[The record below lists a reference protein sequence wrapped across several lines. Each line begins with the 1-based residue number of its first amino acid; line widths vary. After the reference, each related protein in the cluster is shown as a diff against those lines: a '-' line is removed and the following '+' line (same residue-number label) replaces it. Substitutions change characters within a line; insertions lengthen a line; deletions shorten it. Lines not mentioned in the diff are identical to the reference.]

1 MVGVRPLT
9 FGIRL
14 SQFVGGAKEL
24 IELAVRAEENGFDQV
39 WFPSDPFLPNAW
51 ALSSAVATRT
61 NRIQVGS
68 LGTNPYLTS
77 PAEIATFVAT
87 LDNLTEG
94 RALVG
99 IGLHSDAMLR
109 WLGYD
114 TSDFVERVREAVIV
128 VRALLAGK
136 TPSQELALYPWS
148 DEWRLRFP
156 RVRDAPPIY
165 LTPFAPHHHEL
176 AGEIADGNLPML
188 FPANLAATIV
198 EMTRRGAA
206 RSGRAMETIDIAGC
220 LWFSLSAHRAEAR
233 DLIRPLVVH
242 YGSYMSD
249 ESLDAV
255 GVTRSEFE
263 GIEELKAAGR
273 TEAAE
278 GLVTDEML
286 DLGVAGDAAAVIE
299 RIEAIAAAGITQI
312 NVGGPLGPDPAA
324 AISLMGSA
332 VIPRFR

>member
-1 MVGVRPLT
+1 VAGARPLT

-14 SQFVGGAKEL
+14 SQFVGCAKEL
-24 IELAVRAEENGFDQV
+24 IELAVRAEENQFDQV

-51 ALSSAVATRT
+51 ALSSAVAMRT
-61 NRIQVGS
+61 NRIRVGS

-87 LDNLTEG
+87 LDHLTDG
-94 RALVG
+94 RALLG
-99 IGLHSDAMLR
+99 IGLHSDAMLH

-114 TSDFVERVREAVIV
+114 TSDFVERVRETVIV
-128 VRALLAGK
+128 VRALLAGE

-156 RVRDAPPIY
+156 RFRDSPPIY
-165 LTPFAPHHHEL
+165 LTPFAPRHHEL
-176 AGEIADGNLPML
+176 AGEIADGSLPML
-188 FPANLAATIV
+188 FPPNLAATIV
-198 EMTRRGAA
+198 EMTRRGVT
-206 RSGRAMETIDIAGC
+206 RSGRTVETIDIAGC
-220 LWFSLSAHRAEAR
+220 LWLSLGTDRAEAL
-233 DLIRPLVVH
+233 DLIRPLIVH
-242 YGSYMSD
+242 YGAYMSD

-255 GVTRSEFE
+255 GVARAEFD
-263 GIEELKAAGR
+263 GIEEQKAAGR

-278 GLVTDEML
+278 ELVTEKML
-286 DLGVAGDAAAVIE
+286 DFGVAGDAATVIE